1 MKRYNWWK
9 APATSM
15 VAISA
20 DDPDLLRGERN
31 EGVTDLW
38 WEFVVTHKLVDL
50 SVDPTQDKSI
60 AKPTVYSHLKKINE
74 ISAKN
79 MPR

>member
-1 MKRYNWWK
+1 
-9 APATSM
+9 M

-38 WEFVVTHKLVDL
+38 WEFVVTHNLVGL
-50 SVDPTQDKSI
+50 SIDPTQDKSI
-60 AKPTVYSHLKKINE
+60 AKPTVYKRLTKYQQKTCQGSIG
-74 ISAKN
+74 
-79 MPR
+79 